1 MDLLCSRY
9 ASPFYFVDNCILA
22 GNFTE
27 SIEYLVKQN
36 NEDKYWEMYLATLPL
51 NEKSYDEWRKEGE
64 KVKSENSTITK
75 DEAENIAQN
84 SQNILSGFKP
94 PQ

>member
-22 GNFTE
+22 GNFPE
-27 SIEYLVKQN
+27 SIEYLFKQY

-51 NEKSYDEWRKEGE
+51 NDKSYDEWRKESE
-64 KVKSENSTITK
+64 KVNNENSITK
-75 DEAENIAQN
+75 DEARNIAQN